1 MVMKI
6 KSKLTLGLAFLFTV
20 ILLLGA
26 CGIYYMH
33 KLSNDASMIL
43 IDNYESLEFCKNML
57 KDLDELNTDP
67 SAISRFETNLID
79 QEKNITEPGETEATK
94 QLINHFHQLK
104 ETGDSPEIKQ
114 LIRKDLLN
122 IQEINMHAIERKN
135 MAAENTASKAILYLS
150 IIGTICFLATFSFI
164 LNFPGYIANPIR
176 DLTLSIKEIADK
188 KYHSRLHF
196 KSNDEFGEVAR
207 AFNSMAQKLEEYDNS
222 NIAKLLFEKKRI
234 DAIIN
239 NMSDPVIGLDEKKQI
254 LFVNI
259 AGLNII
265 GLHEKDLIGK
275 YAPDVAATNDLMRTL
290 IKEIMS
296 GEEQPEPTTLKI
308 FADNKESFFTK
319 DIYNVTIIPTGETH
333 LKTIGHVI
341 RLKNVTAFKE
351 LDLAKT
357 NFLATISHELK
368 TPLSSIKMGTQ
379 LLNDN
384 RIGELNAEQ
393 KQIVQSINEQA
404 NRLSNITGEL
414 LDMAQIETGNIHL
427 EKKKV
432 NAGSIIRY
440 AIEATEIL
448 AEQKN
453 IKIET
458 RIQENLPEFL
468 ADEDKTDWVLINL
481 ITNAIRYSDEN
492 SHILISAEMGR
503 DAVKFSVRDFGKGIR
518 AEDQNKIFNKYFKAA
533 GHHNNEGTGLGL
545 AISKEF
551 ITAQGGT
558 IYFESEPMKGSTF
571 SFELNI

>member
-1 MVMKI
+1 MKI
-6 KSKLTLGLAFLFTV
+6 KSKLSLGLAFLFTV

-43 IDNYESLEFCKNML
+43 VDNYESLEYCKNML
-57 KDLDELNTDP
+57 RALDEFEVDP
-67 SAISRFETNLID
+67 TALTTFESNLKG
-79 QEKNITEPGETEATK
+79 QQFNITEGGETEATAR
-94 QLINHFHQLK
+94 LENHFLQLNQNGN
-104 ETGDSPEIKQ
+104 TDEIKQ
-114 LIRKDLLN
+114 LIRNDLLD
-122 IQEINMHAIERKN
+122 IQEINMAAIERKN
-135 MAAENTASKAILYLS
+135 EAAENTAAKAILYLS
-150 IIGTICFLATFSFI
+150 IIGAICFLVTFSFI
-164 LNFPGYIANPIR
+164 VNFPGYIANPIR
-176 DLTLSIKEIADK
+176 DLTSSIKEIADK

-196 KSNDEFGEVAR
+196 KSNDEFGEVAE
-207 AFNSMAQKLEEYDNS
+207 AFNRMAQKLEEYDNS
-222 NIAKLLFEKKRI
+222 NMAELLFEKKRI

-239 NMSDPVIGLDEKKQI
+239 NMKDPVIGLDEKKKI

-259 AGLNII
+259 AGLNVI
-265 GLHEKDLIGK
+265 GLNEKELVGK

-296 GEEQPEPTTLKI
+296 GEEQPEPVTLKI

-319 DIYNVTIIPTGETH
+319 DIYNVTLVPTGEIN

-384 RIGELNAEQ
+384 RVGELNAEQ
-393 KQIVQSINEQA
+393 KQIIQSINEQA
-404 NRLSNITGEL
+404 NRLTNITGEL

-427 EKKKV
+427 EKNKV
-432 NAGSIIRY
+432 NAAAIIQY
-440 AIEATEIL
+440 AIDATEIL
-448 AEQKN
+448 AEQKKIN
-453 IKIET
+453 IET
-458 RIQENLPEFL
+458 SVQENLPEFS

-481 ITNAIRYSDEN
+481 ITNAIRYSDEDN
-492 SHILISAEMGR
+492 RVIISAESAG
-503 DAVKFSVRDFGKGIR
+503 AVVKFSVKDFGKGIR
-518 AEDQNKIFNKYFKAA
+518 PEDQSKIFDKYFKANGA
-533 GHHNNEGTGLGL
+533 HNNEGTGLGL

-551 ITAQGGT
+551 ITAQGGI

-571 SFELNI
+571 SFELPL

>member
-1 MVMKI
+1 MKI
-6 KSKLTLGLAFLFTV
+6 KSKLSLGLAFLFTV

-43 IDNYESLEFCKNML
+43 VDNYESLEYCKNML
-57 KDLDELNTDP
+57 RALDEFEVDP
-67 SAISRFETNLID
+67 TALTTFESNLKG
-79 QEKNITEPGETEATK
+79 QQFNITEGGETEATAR
-94 QLINHFHQLK
+94 LENHFLQLNQNGN
-104 ETGDSPEIKQ
+104 TDEIKQ
-114 LIRKDLLN
+114 LIRNDLLD
-122 IQEINMHAIERKN
+122 IQEINMAAIERKN
-135 MAAENTASKAILYLS
+135 EAAENTAAKAILYLS
-150 IIGTICFLATFSFI
+150 IIGAICFLVTFSFI
-164 LNFPGYIANPIR
+164 VNFPGYIANPIR
-176 DLTLSIKEIADK
+176 DLTSSIKEIADK

-196 KSNDEFGEVAR
+196 KSNDEFGEVAE
-207 AFNSMAQKLEEYDNS
+207 AFNRMAQKLEEYDNS
-222 NIAKLLFEKKRI
+222 NMAELLFEKKRI

-239 NMSDPVIGLDEKKQI
+239 NMKDPVIGLDEKKKI

-259 AGLNII
+259 AGLNVI
-265 GLHEKDLIGK
+265 GLNEKELVGK

-296 GEEQPEPTTLKI
+296 GEEQPEPVTLKI

-319 DIYNVTIIPTGETH
+319 DIYNVTLVPTGEIN

-384 RIGELNAEQ
+384 RVGELNAEQ
-393 KQIVQSINEQA
+393 KQIIQSINEQA
-404 NRLSNITGEL
+404 NRLTNITGEL

-427 EKKKV
+427 EKNKV
-432 NAGSIIRY
+432 NAAAIIQY
-440 AIEATEIL
+440 AIDATEIL
-448 AEQKN
+448 AEQKK

-458 RIQENLPEFL
+458 SVQENLPEFS

-481 ITNAIRYSDEN
+481 ITNAIRYSDEDN
-492 SHILISAEMGR
+492 RVIISAESAG
-503 DAVKFSVRDFGKGIR
+503 AVVKFSVKDFGKGIR
-518 AEDQNKIFNKYFKAA
+518 PEDQSKIFDKYFKANGA
-533 GHHNNEGTGLGL
+533 HNNEGTGLGL

-551 ITAQGGT
+551 ITAQGGI

-571 SFELNI
+571 SFELPL

>member
-1 MVMKI
+1 MKI
-6 KSKLTLGLAFLFTV
+6 KSKISLGLAFLFTV

-43 IDNYESLEFCKNML
+43 VDNYESLEYCKNML
-57 KDLDELNTDP
+57 RAMDEFEVDP
-67 SAISRFETNLID
+67 TALTTFESNLKG
-79 QEKNITEPGETEATK
+79 QQSNITEGGETEATTRLK
-94 QLINHFHQLK
+94 NHFLQLK
-104 ETGDSPEIKQ
+104 NENTQEIKQ
-114 LIRKDLLN
+114 LIRNDLLD
-122 IQEINMHAIERKN
+122 IQEINMAAIERKN
-135 MAAENTASKAILYLS
+135 EAAENTAAKAILYLS
-150 IIGTICFLATFSFI
+150 IIGTISFLVAFSFI
-164 LNFPGYIANPIR
+164 VNFPGYIANPIR
-176 DLTLSIKEIADK
+176 DLTTSIKEIADK

-196 KSNDEFGEVAR
+196 KSNDEFGEVAE
-207 AFNSMAQKLEEYDNS
+207 AFNRMAQKLEEYDNS
-222 NIAKLLFEKKRI
+222 NMAELLFEKKRI

-239 NMSDPVIGLDEKKQI
+239 NMKDPVIGLDEKKQI
-254 LFVNI
+254 LFINI

-265 GLHEKDLIGK
+265 GMNEKDLIGK
-275 YAPDVAATNDLMRTL
+275 YAPDVAATNDLMRAL

-296 GEEQPEPTTLKI
+296 GEEQPEPVTLKI

-319 DIYNVTIIPTGETH
+319 DIYNVTIVPTGEINP
-333 LKTIGHVI
+333 KTIGHVI

-384 RIGELNAEQ
+384 RVGELNAEQ
-393 KQIVQSINEQA
+393 KQIIQSINEQA
-404 NRLSNITGEL
+404 NRLTNITGEL
-414 LDMAQIETGNIHL
+414 LDMTQIETGNIHL

-432 NAGSIIRY
+432 NAGAIIQY
-440 AIEATEIL
+440 AIDATEIL

-458 RIQENLPEFL
+458 SVQENLPEFS

-492 SHILISAEMGR
+492 SRILISAELAAN
-503 DAVKFSVRDFGKGIR
+503 AVKFSVRDFGKGIR
-518 AEDQNKIFNKYFKAA
+518 VEDQSKIFDKYFKA
-533 GHHNNEGTGLGL
+533 GNNHNNEGTGLGL

-558 IYFESEPMKGSTF
+558 IYFESEPLKGSTF

>member
-1 MVMKI
+1 MKI
-6 KSKLTLGLAFLFTV
+6 KSKLSLGLAFLFTV

-43 IDNYESLEFCKNML
+43 VDNYESLEYCKNML
-57 KDLDELNTDP
+57 RALDEFEVDP
-67 SAISRFETNLID
+67 TALTTFESNLKG
-79 QEKNITEPGETEATK
+79 QQSNITEGGETEATAR
-94 QLINHFHQLK
+94 LENHFLQLNQNGN
-104 ETGDSPEIKQ
+104 TDEIKQ
-114 LIRKDLLN
+114 LIRNDLLD
-122 IQEINMHAIERKN
+122 IQEINMAAIERKN
-135 MAAENTASKAILYLS
+135 EAAENTAAKAILYLS
-150 IIGTICFLATFSFI
+150 IIGAICFLVTFSFI
-164 LNFPGYIANPIR
+164 VNFPGYIANPIR
-176 DLTLSIKEIADK
+176 DLTSSIKEIADK

-196 KSNDEFGEVAR
+196 KSNDEFGEVAE
-207 AFNSMAQKLEEYDNS
+207 AFNRMAQKLEEYDNS
-222 NIAKLLFEKKRI
+222 NMAELLFEKKRI

-239 NMSDPVIGLDEKKQI
+239 NMKDPVIGLDEKKKI

-259 AGLNII
+259 AGLNVI
-265 GLHEKDLIGK
+265 GLNEKELVGK

-296 GEEQPEPTTLKI
+296 GEEQPEPVTLKI

-319 DIYNVTIIPTGETH
+319 DIYNVTLVPTGEIN

-384 RIGELNAEQ
+384 RVGELNAEQ
-393 KQIVQSINEQA
+393 KQIIQSINEQA
-404 NRLSNITGEL
+404 NRLTNITGEL

-427 EKKKV
+427 EKNKV
-432 NAGSIIRY
+432 NAAAIIQY
-440 AIEATEIL
+440 AIDATEIL
-448 AEQKN
+448 AEQKK

-458 RIQENLPEFL
+458 SVQENLPEFS

-481 ITNAIRYSDEN
+481 ITNAIRYSDEDN
-492 SHILISAEMGR
+492 RVIISAESAG
-503 DAVKFSVRDFGKGIR
+503 AVVKFSVKDFGKGIR
-518 AEDQNKIFNKYFKAA
+518 PEDQSKIFDKYFKANGA
-533 GHHNNEGTGLGL
+533 HNNEGTGLGL

-551 ITAQGGT
+551 ITAQGGI

-571 SFELNI
+571 SFELPL

>member
-1 MVMKI
+1 MKI
-6 KSKLTLGLAFLFTV
+6 KSKLSLGLAFLFTV

-43 IDNYESLEFCKNML
+43 VDNYESLEYCKNML
-57 KDLDELNTDP
+57 RALDEFEVDP
-67 SAISRFETNLID
+67 TALTTFESNLKG
-79 QEKNITEPGETEATK
+79 QQFNITEGGETEATAR
-94 QLINHFHQLK
+94 LENHFLQLNQNGN
-104 ETGDSPEIKQ
+104 TDEIKQ
-114 LIRKDLLN
+114 LIRNDLLD
-122 IQEINMHAIERKN
+122 IQEINMAAIERKN
-135 MAAENTASKAILYLS
+135 EAAENTAAKAILYLS
-150 IIGTICFLATFSFI
+150 IIGAICFLVTFSFI
-164 LNFPGYIANPIR
+164 VNFPGYIANPIR
-176 DLTLSIKEIADK
+176 DLTSSIKEIADK

-196 KSNDEFGEVAR
+196 KSNDEFGEVAE
-207 AFNSMAQKLEEYDNS
+207 AFNRMAQKLEEYDNS
-222 NIAKLLFEKKRI
+222 NMAELLFEKKRI

-239 NMSDPVIGLDEKKQI
+239 NMKDPVIGLDEKKKI

-259 AGLNII
+259 AGLNVI
-265 GLHEKDLIGK
+265 GLNEKELVGK

-296 GEEQPEPTTLKI
+296 GEEQPEPVTLKI

-319 DIYNVTIIPTGETH
+319 DIYNVTLVPTGEIN

-384 RIGELNAEQ
+384 RVGELNAEQ
-393 KQIVQSINEQA
+393 KQIIHSINEQA
-404 NRLSNITGEL
+404 NRLTNITGEL

-427 EKKKV
+427 EKNKV
-432 NAGSIIRY
+432 NAAAIIQY
-440 AIEATEIL
+440 AIDATEIL
-448 AEQKN
+448 AEQKKIN
-453 IKIET
+453 IET
-458 RIQENLPEFL
+458 SVQENLPEFS

-481 ITNAIRYSDEN
+481 ITNAIRYSDEDN
-492 SHILISAEMGR
+492 RVIISAESAG
-503 DAVKFSVRDFGKGIR
+503 AVVKFSVKDFGKGIR
-518 AEDQNKIFNKYFKAA
+518 PEDQSKIFDKYFKANGA
-533 GHHNNEGTGLGL
+533 HNNEGTGLGL

-551 ITAQGGT
+551 ITAQGGI

-571 SFELNI
+571 SFELPL